1 MPVFLNPVAFYA
13 LGAMLLLLA
22 IYWFRRRARTVK
34 VSSLIFWQV
43 YKTPAEGG
51 HKAMVNRPPILFWLE
66 LLIILLLVASAA
78 APRMILGNRLMP
90 LVIILDDSI
99 SMQAGV
105 GKTPQQAA
113 KEFIASEI
121 LAKDLFR
128 VTLINSSARPAV
140 LGQRDMSAGEALR
153 NLEHWRCK
161 AMVSHIDAAIT
172 YAQQT
177 VSDASMIVVVTD
189 GAPPESLG
197 GNIAWHSFGNPM
209 ANMAITGANRYAS
222 ANVDR
227 CYFEFANFA
236 TQTARLQARIFNSA
250 NNQLYHQV
258 DLSLGAGARHRVRF
272 NLSELDQTIEAQ
284 IVDDLVAFDNHAW
297 LLPVRKKPVRVKTVI
312 ASELLQNRLHTAL
325 EATGISVMSDNE
337 PELIISDSHIA
348 KPMASSMRFLIA
360 SEPRIIPDNIY
371 VSKGH
376 PLTEGLPAAKGRWAV
391 DPHFSPK
398 GFPLISSDNLVL
410 VAIAED
416 GRPFPQITMNMTP
429 RYSAIVDTVFWPVFF
444 HNLLNYVIRA
454 RPGPKGSN
462 YRLGTAVEVKGSLG
476 ASSANMVSPANVETV
491 QPLSRSQTVF
501 ELEEAGIH
509 QLHVGDQSW
518 SIAGNPIM
526 PQESDLR
533 QRWLYSSPVDFL
545 SGDFLNYS
553 SDIRWWFLLPAIL
566 LLLMHQWLLSYR
578 RNTHVY

>member
-13 LGAMLLLLA
+13 LGAIAFLLA

-43 YKTPAEGG
+43 SRTPAEGG
-51 HKAMVNRPPILFWLE
+51 HKAMVNRPPMFFWLE
-66 LLIILLLVASAA
+66 LLIIILLVASAA

-90 LVIILDDSI
+90 LAIILDDSI

-105 GKTPQQAA
+105 GKTPRQAA
-113 KEFIASEI
+113 KEFITSEI

-128 VTLINSSARPAV
+128 VTLITCRARPEIV
-140 LGQRDMSAGEALR
+140 GQRDMSAGEALR

-161 AMVSHIDAAIT
+161 SMISDVDAAIT

-177 VSDASMIVVVTD
+177 ISDASMIVVVTD
-189 GAPPESLG
+189 RAPPESVG

-236 TQTARLQARIFNSA
+236 TQTARLQARIFNPA
-250 NNQLYHQV
+250 NNQPYHQV
-258 DLSLGAGARHRVRF
+258 DLKLRAGARHRVRF
-272 NLSELDQTIEAQ
+272 NLSQVDQTVEAQ
-284 IVDDLVAFDNHAW
+284 IINDVIAFDNRAW
-297 LLPVRKKPVRVKTVI
+297 LLPVRKRPVRVNTVI
-312 ASELLQNRLHTAL
+312 ASELLEDRLRTAL
-325 EATGISVMSDNE
+325 ESTGISVLSDNE
-337 PELIISDSHIA
+337 PELIISDSHIVS
-348 KPMASSMRFLIA
+348 PMAFSMRFLIA

-376 PLTEGLPAAKGRWAV
+376 PLTEGLPAVKGRWAV
-391 DPHFSPK
+391 DPHFSSK
-398 GFPLISSDNLVL
+398 GFPLISSDNLAL

-416 GRPFPQITMNMTP
+416 GRAYPQITMNMTP
-429 RYSAIVDTVFWPVFF
+429 EYSAIIDTVFWPVFF
-444 HNLLNYVIRA
+444 HNLLNYVITA
-454 RPGPKGSN
+454 RPGPRDSN
-462 YRLGTAVEVKGSLG
+462 YRLSTKVEVKGG
-476 ASSANMVSPANVETV
+476 RAAVSATMVSPVNIETV

-509 QLHVGDQSW
+509 QLHIGNKTW

-533 QRWLYSSPVDFL
+533 QRWLYSSPVDLL
-545 SGDFLNYS
+545 SGDFINYS
-553 SDIRWWFLLPAIL
+553 SDIRWWFLLPAL
-566 LLLMHQWLLSYR
+566 LLLLLHQWLLSNR
-578 RNTHVY
+578 RDTHVY